1 MEGKMKKFLLV
12 LFILIFA
19 SSASAS
25 VYKWVD
31 ERGVVN
37 FADDYSK
44 VPLDYRSKVEEVRI
58 AKAGPSTFSQNSSGN
73 LNMGAQPGKTATQAP
88 PVAAPLIRE
97 GDFAIK
103 LVEALKIG
111 RAGSEEEAESI
122 LASAGIAPKNGW
134 IADYPMTPDII
145 GELEKAIIEAADAR
159 KLPMGKDEALRV
171 FRTTALELELPII
184 AEIPTEIPDRYAE
197 SPYPEAPQYAEPY
210 TEPTVINNYYYTEG
224 PPVMTYYPPPP
235 DYSYLYGWIPSPFWY
250 SGFYFPGYY
259 ILHDFH
265 RVAYRHGHP
274 CTISNHMRDHRTG
287 RMGRVYPERRYEGRT
302 SPERNTP
309 PTRGF
314 NSTEARNGARSI
326 YERSRER
333 VAMGNTTPPVKDRG
347 LNNRNPAYGR
357 SGQGTERQVYNRE
370 GNSSG
375 FNNRNSNYAKPP
387 VVDRRMSRNPNETGS
402 NRMNDR
408 TFNRSSSVNRQ
419 YGMNFQRP
427 PSGETRSFNQPSRG
441 SERSFSQPPQGGGQR
456 FNSPPTGNRGFSGSY
471 QGGNRGSFSPP
482 TGGSGRS
489 FSPPSQGGG
498 QHFSSPPS
506 GNRGFSGSYQGG
518 NRGNS
523 FGFGSPRF

>member
-1 MEGKMKKFLLV
+1 MEGKMKTFLSI

-25 VYKWVD
+25 VYKWMD

-44 VPLDYRSKVEEVRI
+44 VPLDYRRKAQEVRI
-58 AKAGPSTFSQNSSGN
+58 ANAAPSTFSQTSSGN
-73 LNMGAQPGKTATQAP
+73 MEGTQSGKMAMQAP

-103 LVEALKIG
+103 LVEALKMG
-111 RAGSEEEAESI
+111 QVESEAEAESM
-122 LASAGIAPKNGW
+122 LASIGIAPQNGW
-134 IADYPMTPDII
+134 IADYPVTPDII
-145 GELEKAIIEAADAR
+145 GELEKAISEAADAR
-159 KLPMGKDEALRV
+159 RLPMGKEEALRV

-184 AEIPTEIPDRYAE
+184 AELPDRYAE
-197 SPYPEAPQYAEPY
+197 SPYPEAPQYTEPY

-224 PPVMTYYPPPP
+224 PPVMTYFPPPP
-235 DYSYLYGWIPSPFWY
+235 DYFYLYGWIPSPFWY

-265 RVAYRHGHP
+265 RVGYRHGHP
-274 CTISNHMRDHRTG
+274 WTISNHIRDHKTG
-287 RMGRVYPERRYEGRT
+287 RLGRIYPERRYEGRN
-302 SPERNTP
+302 SPERNNP
-309 PTRGF
+309 HTRGF

-333 VAMGNTTPPVKDRG
+333 VAMDNTTSSERTRDRG
-347 LNNRNPAYGR
+347 LNNRNPASLR
-357 SGQGTERQVYNRE
+357 SGQGIERQVYNRE
-370 GNSSG
+370 SNPSG
-375 FNNRNSNYAKPP
+375 FNGRNGNYAKPP

-427 PSGETRSFNQPSRG
+427 PSGETRSFNQPSQG
-441 SERSFSQPPQGGGQR
+441 SQRSFSSPPQGGGQY
-456 FNSPPTGNRGFSGSY
+456 FNSPPMGSRGFSGSY

-482 TGGSGRS
+482 TRGSERS
-489 FSPPSQGGG
+489 FSSPPQGGG
-498 QHFSSPPS
+498 QRFSSPPS
-506 GNRGFSGSYQGG
+506 GNRSFSGSYQGG

>member
-19 SSASAS
+19 SSTSAS

-44 VPLDYRSKVEEVRI
+44 VPIDYRSKVEEVRL
-58 AKAGPSTFSQNSSGN
+58 AKAGPSTFSKTSSGN

-88 PVAAPLIRE
+88 PVAAPLTRE

-111 RAGSEEEAESI
+111 RVESEAEAESM
-122 LASAGIAPKNGW
+122 LASMGIAPKNGW
-134 IADYPMTPDII
+134 IADYPVTPDII
-145 GELEKAIIEAADAR
+145 GELEKAISEAANAKR
-159 KLPMGKDEALRV
+159 LPMGKDEALRV
-171 FRTTALELELPII
+171 FRTAAVELELPII
-184 AEIPTEIPDRYAE
+184 AEIPDRYAE
-197 SPYPEAPQYAEPY
+197 SPYPMTPQYAEPY

-235 DYSYLYGWIPSPFWY
+235 DYYYLYGWIPSPFWY
-250 SGFYFPGYY
+250 SGFYFPGFY

-265 RVAYRHGHP
+265 RVAYRHGYP
-274 CTISNHMRDHRTG
+274 YTISNHMRDHRTG
-287 RMGRVYPERRYEGRT
+287 RINTIRPERRREGGT
-302 SPERNTP
+302 LGAGGTP

-333 VAMGNTTPPVKDRG
+333 VAMGNPTTSAKDRG

-402 NRMNDR
+402 NSMNDR
-408 TFNRSSSVNRQ
+408 TFNRSSSVSRQ

-441 SERSFSQPPQGGGQR
+441 SERSFSAPPQGGGQQY

-471 QGGNRGSFSPP
+471 QGGNHGSFSPP
-482 TGGSGRS
+482 TRGSERS
-489 FSPPSQGGG
+489 FSPPPQSGG
-498 QHFSSPPS
+498 QHFSSPPT

-518 NRGNS
+518 THGSS
-523 FGFGSPRF
+523 FGFGGPRF